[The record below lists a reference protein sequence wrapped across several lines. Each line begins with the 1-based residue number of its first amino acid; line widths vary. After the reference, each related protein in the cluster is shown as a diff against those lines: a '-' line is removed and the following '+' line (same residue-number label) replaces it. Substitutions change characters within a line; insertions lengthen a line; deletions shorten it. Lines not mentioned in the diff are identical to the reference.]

1 MRLLLGP
8 VLALVLTTG
17 CAADPDDPATTSST
31 PSIGPEDTLPVLGA
45 WQSQPTGRDEPLVLT
60 LSDDNTYSVTDS
72 CVELPGRWQ
81 LSQGRV
87 VLTPKKSENVLCEAD
102 REPPEVAEEY
112 LVQGDRLVP
121 QGDGPAF
128 TR

>member
-1 MRLLLGP
+1 MRLLLG
-8 VLALVLTTG
+8 LVLTLTLAAG
-17 CAADPDDPATTSST
+17 CAGDPDEPEASSSSA
-31 PSIGPEDTLPVLGA
+31 SIGPEDTLPVLGA

-87 VLTPKKSENVLCEAD
+87 VLTPKESENVLCEAD

-121 QGDGPAF
+121 QGEGPAF